1 MQSPQPLTN
10 ICGFST
16 RKHVIF
22 CTFYQKYTFIY
33 CKKIPSTC
41 NRNLDIGYL
50 VNSFALFYDYTYSS
64 NDKQRQVQRTIVSRT
79 QLRLHF
85 MQKTLILLTTLWSK
99 GSRDVGPWHGAPP
112 PVAEPLPAYTKTR
125 E

>member
-1 MQSPQPLTN
+1 MPFFDKKVCQNKCFFYVKTVIVRNNSLTN
-10 ICGFST
+10 ICDFST

-41 NRNLDIGYL
+41 NRNLDLGYL
-50 VNSFALFYDYTYSS
+50 VNPFTLFYDDKYSS
-64 NDKQRQVQRTIVSRT
+64 NDKQRQVQWNIVYRT

-85 MQKTLILLTTLWSK
+85 MQKIFIFVDRTLLK
-99 GSRDVGPWHGAPP
+99 G
-112 PVAEPLPAYTKTR
+112 
-125 E
+125 

>member
-1 MQSPQPLTN
+1 MN
-10 ICGFST
+10 ICGFSA

-41 NRNLDIGYL
+41 NRNLDLGYL
-50 VNSFALFYDYTYSS
+50 VNPFALFYDDKYYS

-79 QLRLHF
+79 QLRLHC
-85 MQKTLILLTTLWSK
+85 MQKKIIFVDHIMVK
-99 GSRDVGPWHGAPP
+99 GW
-112 PVAEPLPAYTKTR
+112 
-125 E
+125 